1 MDFFL
6 GIVILLVVIV
16 VWVLIMYWLIN
27 KFYKM
32 LKPKIDRVTELK
44 EKLDFLE
51 ARIKLLEEK
60 SDNK

>member
-1 MDFFL
+1 MALFFW
-6 GIVILLVVIV
+6 IIILLVVIV

-32 LKPKIDRVTELK
+32 LKPKIDRATELK

-51 ARIKLLEEK
+51 ERVKLLEGK